1 MVSIAEQHLTYW
13 LLPCPKDRDL
23 DPQYCRNI
31 HRYCFQLLEAVILR
45 AVILLHPKL
54 QQRKA
59 MERRMVEPRSK

>member
-23 DPQYCRNI
+23 DPQHCRNI
-31 HRYCFQLLEAVILR
+31 HRYYFQLLE